1 MTHASCRSRLVPPVE
16 GRFVLVPYGL
26 RQADL
31 WWLYSAPVLRQ
42 WRYAVDHVT
51 VNDQWPL
58 RRLRH
63 CHMSPSSLRDCWMG
77 VSVYDWDSQCGIWLQ
92 RRSAICFP
100 TKHEQPVNSSCRQL
114 IDMRPFEFWIASGI
128 GKQHGVIG
136 AAQGVFRADKRWIGE
151 SAFKV
156 RGHQTDESGFATWC
170 LNIGCF
176 DIPKLIGCFENKSS
190 CMCGELTC
198 VVQSLGNSGLRYV
211 CGGCDVV

>member
-1 MTHASCRSRLVPPVE
+1 MINGHCAGCDIVTCHR
-16 GRFVLVPYGL
+16 
-26 RQADL
+26 
-31 WWLYSAPVLRQ
+31 
-42 WRYAVDHVT
+42 AVFGIVG
-51 VNDQWPL
+51 W
-58 RRLRH
+58 
-63 CHMSPSSLRDCWMG
+63 G

-156 RGHQTDESGFATWC
+156 RGHQTDESVFATWC

-198 VVQSLGNSGLRYV
+198 VVQSLETVAFDTCAAAAMSSSVMRLVMGQF
-211 CGGCDVV
+211 